1 MGPGDVSKIRPLI
14 WNSLMIQMGDAN
26 GSIPTVQ
33 PVIGR
38 PMWGYQPSSAIL
50 NSVVWV
56 SQASLDN
63 GKYTTLIR
71 FSGIDLITP
80 IGTIKSYGLG
90 KRAEAVKNC
99 RKITKKD
106 MKHNDAT
113 PKMSG
118 ESSILHIPCRYEAD
132 STVDPET
139 YEVRADGVLCDAPP
153 ATTLPLTKKHFIF

>member
-1 MGPGDVSKIRPLI
+1 MSGSPVKLSAKETD
-14 WNSLMIQMGDAN
+14 MIQMGDAN

-38 PMWGYQPSSAIL
+38 PMWGYQPSSAVL

-56 SQASLDN
+56 SQISIDN
-63 GKYTTLIR
+63 GMFHPRSSRLDQVMMTDTYA
-71 FSGIDLITP
+71 
-80 IGTIKSYGLG
+80 GTIESYGIK
-90 KRAEAVKNC
+90 KRAEAVRNC

-118 ESSILHIPCRYEAD
+118 EPFLHTACRTLVSS
-132 STVDPET
+132 ST
-139 YEVRADGVLCDAPP
+139 
-153 ATTLPLTKKHFIF
+153 